1 MKCREVWIPAGLA
14 IVLLGCGHRT
24 EQYVLPDE
32 VADFSALYE
41 SNCAACHGRDGRN
54 GAARPLNDPLYLAV
68 IGKER
73 LRDVTARGVPR
84 TAMPAFAQNAGG
96 TLTNQQLTILTD
108 GMESRWSRPREFAA
122 VAVPPYSADLGD
134 PKRGESAFHAYC
146 STCHGASG
154 TGGLIGGSAGGS
166 VVNLAFLALVSD
178 QSLRTMVIA
187 GRSDQGIPDWRS
199 DSPGHS
205 MTSQEISDV
214 VAWLSAHR
222 VLPDKVARGGT
233 NLP

>member
-1 MKCREVWIPAGLA
+1 MKRREVWIPAGLA

-24 EQYVLPDE
+24 EQYQLPDE

-41 SNCAACHGRDGRN
+41 SNCAACHGRDGRS
-54 GAARPLNDPLYLAV
+54 GAARPLNDPLYLAL

-73 LRDVTARGVPR
+73 LRDVIAKGVPR
-84 TAMPAFAQNAGG
+84 TAMPAFEQKAGG
-96 TLTNQQLTILTD
+96 TLTDQQLTILAD
-108 GMESRWSRPREFAA
+108 GMESGWSRPREFAA
-122 VAVPPYSADLGD
+122 VAVPPYSAELGD
-134 PKRGESAFHAYC
+134 PKRGESAFHTYC

-154 TGGLIGGSAGGS
+154 TGGPLGGSAGGS
-166 VVNLAFLALVSD
+166 IVNPAFLALVSD

-222 VLPDKVARGGT
+222 ALPDNVARGGT